1 MRWNQLINI
10 VFFFIFFCLTYS
22 AFAQQLQD
30 SLLFSVPTK
39 NLKHG
44 LEENT
49 LPIFFHK
56 LGSEEDAPNEIQG
69 VLKDKKGFLWLNA
82 KGGIYRYDGI
92 DFKKIACEALDS
104 EGLDVNDFSSFNV
117 DKSGNLW
124 AISADWQRLY
134 KYNSSTETFK
144 NLPLLLDSTDT
155 ETRPLYLKYLF
166 EDSRGLIW
174 LSSYIHGLNILDPL
188 TGQLS
193 QEEIYQHLPEKF
205 KFIDELIEDQQGN
218 IWAVGKH
225 LFCLSFHQGT
235 KRIKDATIYNQLVW
249 SPNYGKDI
257 VKNMVEDAHGNIWA
271 AALEGEIFQIKPKD
285 KTVQKFTNDN
295 MESYDWVNKL
305 KRFTNK
311 LTLADDGKIWIANNI
326 GGISIFNPKTSS
338 FSTHRFNN
346 LDPLS
351 LGGNSVGGI
360 YKDEAGILWL
370 PTSGGGLNYYNPNN
384 AAFGHFRSIPNKT
397 NTLSSHV
404 VHAFFED
411 AEGRVWIGTND
422 GLNKYNRQT
431 GEFIQ
436 YAPPSTVLK
445 DQKISIISINEWT
458 NQPSNS
464 KGNLLIGTEKGLF
477 TFDSETAQFAKWK
490 AVDEADKPMETY
502 DICNLV
508 KDKNGTLWANTLF
521 TKNYIIFRF
530 DKTKQRFYPFE
541 LLRADSSILNPNI
554 VFTDSENFWFYT
566 YRTKEKALY
575 QLNLQTQKLTRLNI
589 NFDNAEI
596 AQLTNPSTIWK
607 DHKNRY
613 WLGGAGLYLLTPSE
627 INSNEYIP
635 KNLTKEIGLEVS
647 SVLGILGDKKG
658 QIWASTNNGIIK
670 GNPED
675 LSFRRYQKVDGLQG
689 KSFIQNAD
697 YKSPS
702 NGDLYFGGNNGFNVF
717 DPDNI
722 KDDTI
727 KFPVVITKVEVFR
740 DSIMQK
746 VRLAEPIDKKQ
757 IPSISLI
764 HGDKLLQINYA
775 ALHYAAPKQNQY
787 AIQLEG
793 YDADWRYVGNQTK
806 ATYTNLDAGNYLFR
820 VKASNKDGFWNE
832 EGTALK
838 IVVHPPWWATWWA
851 YMTYLALVMALL
863 YYLYRFQLHRQQEQ
877 AEAKRLKEMDEMKS
891 RFFAN
896 ISHELRTP
904 LTLLLGPVDSALRSN
919 QLNNRNFTL
928 LQLAQQSGQQLH
940 RLINS
945 ILDFSRLEAGKL
957 ELELRPIV
965 FYPFIR
971 RLVSQFE
978 SNAQIQGIELEFNYL
993 LEPYLQIQLD
1003 KEKFEI
1009 IINNLLS
1016 NALKFTPKGGK
1027 IEVQIQDL
1035 QNHLQIQVTDTGRG
1049 IHPKDLPHIFNRFYQ
1064 TKEMADKIEGGSGI
1078 GLSLSR
1084 EYALLFNGEL
1094 RAESELGEG
1103 STFYFI
1109 FPKIEVL
1116 GAIAQ
1121 EEVIEKQETSIALL
1135 NALNKNKAIS
1145 SPSKKTKLQILLVED
1160 NYSLRTYIE
1169 FLLQEEYGVKTA
1181 ENGKIALEY
1190 LSNNANDADFQL
1202 PDLIISDVMMPI
1214 MDGFVLL
1221 ETLKTNKH
1229 WQQIPVI
1236 MLTARAEL
1244 RDKLK
1249 ALRIG
1254 VDDYLVKPFEE
1265 AELMARISNLLKHY
1279 QERKLA
1285 IETPILADEQQSI
1298 EENIQPDWLP
1308 QLEQI
1313 IEQELGNSNFSI
1325 DDIPSQL
1332 AMSRSQFFR
1341 AMKAA
1346 IGLTPNQYLREMRL
1360 QKARQLIENKNYR
1373 TVKEIAYQVGF
1384 QKTSYFSTL
1393 FKNRF
1398 GKTPS
1403 AYMEKY

>member
-10 VFFFIFFCLTYS
+10 VFFFIFFCFTYS

-39 NLKHG
+39 NIKHG
-44 LEENT
+44 LDENT

-69 VLKDKKGFLWLNA
+69 VLKDKKGFLWINA
-82 KGGIYRYDGI
+82 ISGIYRYDGI
-92 DFKKIACEALDS
+92 YFKKIETES
-104 EGLDVNDFSSFNV
+104 VGIEGFSTFGAKIFKFN
-117 DKSGNLW
+117 KSGLWTISGNL
-124 AISADWQRLY
+124 QLLY
-134 KYNSSTETFK
+134 RYNETTEIFE
-144 NLPLLLDSTDT
+144 NLPILPDADSK
-155 ETRPLYLKYLF
+155 EARPVLIRCVL
-166 EDSRGLIW
+166 EDRRGLIW
-174 LSSYIHGLNILDPL
+174 ISTIFHGLNILDPL

-193 QEEIYQHLPEKF
+193 QKEVYEHLPEDF
-205 KFIDELIEDQQGN
+205 TMIEELMEDRAGN
-218 IWAVGKH
+218 IWGVGPH
-225 LFCLSFHQGT
+225 LFCLSFQKGT
-235 KRIKDATIYNQLVW
+235 EQIKEVVQYPELV
-249 SPNYGKDI
+249 SRFSSGEKK
-257 VKNMVEDAHGNIWA
+257 VKYLAEDVNGIIWA
-271 AALEGEIFQIKPKD
+271 AFYEGEVFRLHPQNRNIQH
-285 KTVQKFTNDN
+285 
-295 MESYDWVNKL
+295 
-305 KRFTNK
+305 FTNK
-311 LTLADDGKIWIANNI
+311 QINIPEGAEKKAAHIKKLSFTANGKLWIANNLK
-326 GGISIFNPKTSS
+326 GISIFDPRTTTFTNY
-338 FSTHRFNN
+338 RLNE
-346 LDPLS
+346 LDKLS
-351 LGGNSVGGI
+351 LRDNNVTDIYQDETGMIWLGTGTGGI
-360 YKDEAGILWL
+360 
-370 PTSGGGLNYYNPNN
+370 NYYYPN
-384 AAFGHFRSIPNKT
+384 AASFGHFRAIPNEAK
-397 NTLSSHV
+397 TLSSNFV
-404 VHAFFED
+404 QAFFED
-411 AEGRVWIGTND
+411 SQHNIWIGTRN

-431 GEFIQ
+431 GQFDC
-436 YAPPSTVLK
+436 YYPPDSFFKLK
-445 DQKISIISINEWT
+445 KYNIISLNGLSHSS
-458 NQPSNS
+458 PHF
-464 KGNLLIGTEKGLF
+464 KGNILVGTWEGLL
-477 TFDSETAQFAKWK
+477 TFNPENGQFSKWQ
-490 AVDEADKPMETY
+490 APDALSKPLQECS
-502 DICNLV
+502 IRNLV
-508 KDKNGTLWANTLF
+508 KDNNGVIWSIAFLSNERHILKYDETVQN
-521 TKNYIIFRF
+521 FR
-530 DKTKQRFYPFE
+530 PFE
-541 LLRADSSILNPNI
+541 LRRSDGSILVADEVILDAQQRCWVYSGIEDAIYLFDLNTEELVLLKVRPNE
-554 VFTDSENFWFYT
+554 FGPFSPTT
-566 YRTKEKALY
+566 
-575 QLNLQTQKLTRLNI
+575 LNT
-589 NFDNAEI
+589 A
-596 AQLTNPSTIWK
+596 WK
-607 DHKNRY
+607 DAQNRY
-613 WLGGAGLYLLTPSE
+613 WVGGSSLFLLTPVEDNPSE
-627 INSNEYIP
+627 YTFE
-635 KNLTKEIGLEVS
+635 NLSKAGGFDAGVF
-647 SVLGILGDKKG
+647 VGMLGDDNQ
-658 QIWASTNNGIIK
+658 QIWISTTNGMIK
-670 GNPED
+670 ANTATLKVQHYRPSDGIQST
-675 LSFRRYQKVDGLQG
+675 SFVDE
-689 KSFIQNAD
+689 AY

-702 NGDLYFGGNNGFNVF
+702 SDELYFGGNYGFNVF
-717 DPDNI
+717 KPEKI
-722 KDDTI
+722 QKDT
-727 KFPVVITKVEVFR
+727 FAPPLEITNVQVFR
-740 DSIMQK
+740 DSMMQRIR
-746 VRLAEPIDKKQ
+746 VENSETSPE
-757 IPSISLI
+757 ISLF
-764 HGDKLLQINYA
+764 HEDKLLQISYA
-775 ALHYAAPKQNQY
+775 ALHYVAPERNQY
-787 AIQLEG
+787 AIQLKG
-793 YDADWRYVGNQTK
+793 YDSDWRYVGNQSE
-806 ATYTNLDAGNYLFR
+806 ATYTNLDGGDYLFR
-820 VKASNKDGFWNE
+820 VKASNKDGVWNE
-832 EGTALK
+832 VGTSMK
-838 IVVHPPWWATWWA
+838 VTVHPPWWATWWA
-851 YMTYLALVMALL
+851 YLSYFVIGMVLL

-904 LTLLLGPVDSALRSN
+904 LTLLLGPVHSVLKRNKLD
-919 QLNNRNFTL
+919 NRDFTFL
-928 LQLAQQSGQQLH
+928 KLAQQSGQQLH

-945 ILDFSRLEAGKL
+945 ILDFSRLEAKTL
-957 ELELRPIV
+957 ELHPLPIA

-971 RLVSQFE
+971 RVVSQFE
-978 SNAQIQGIELEFNYL
+978 SNAQIQGIELDFEYL
-993 LEPYLQIQLD
+993 SDPHLQLQLD

-1035 QNHLQIQVTDTGRG
+1035 QNHLQVQVTDTGRG

-1103 STFYFI
+1103 STFYFT

-1221 ETLKTNKH
+1221 ETLKTNKD
-1229 WQQIPVI
+1229 WRQIPVI

-1265 AELMARISNLLKHY
+1265 AELMARISNLLQHY

-1285 IETPILADEQQSI
+1285 IEAPISADEQASL
-1298 EENIQPDWLP
+1298 EEEIKPDWLP
-1308 QLEQI
+1308 MLEQI

-1325 DDIPSQL
+1325 DDIPPQL

-1360 QKARQLIENKNYR
+1360 QKARQLIENKSYR